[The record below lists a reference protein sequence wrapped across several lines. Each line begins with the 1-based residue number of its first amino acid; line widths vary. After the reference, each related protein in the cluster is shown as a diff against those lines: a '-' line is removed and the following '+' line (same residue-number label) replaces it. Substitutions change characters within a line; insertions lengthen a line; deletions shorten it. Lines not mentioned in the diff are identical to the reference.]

1 VRDNWLLAGPLS
13 MPAHLDRD
21 TVFVPQGAAGA
32 LVQPL
37 AGARWVEPL
46 RDALPRL
53 LREDLVRLRG
63 GQPLWTTPLPP
74 GLVPTRLLR
83 VEITALEI
91 GADGKALTLAARWSI
106 AEAGGTRPPVAHE
119 AQWQVA
125 GGEAGSPG
133 AAAQVSAE
141 AWALAHRR
149 AIAML
154 AARVAET
161 MAAPV

>member
-1 VRDNWLLAGPLS
+1 LISAARGALLA
-13 MPAHLDRD
+13 
-21 TVFVPQGAAGA
+21 AARA
-32 LVQPL
+32 ATLAL
-37 AGARWVEPL
+37 AGCAAAPVPATLWL
-46 RDALPRL
+46 RLPA
-53 LREDLVRLRG
+53 
-63 GQPLWTTPLPP
+63 LPP